1 MGWTNPPVK
10 WSELERL
17 LSDARRPTGTPPNG
31 DGGDSPAWSHK
42 RGAYVPPSI
51 ERPDDTIPYAE
62 LHAHSSYSFLDGA
75 SSPEELV
82 EEAERLGLHA
92 LALTD
97 HDGFY
102 GIVRFAEA
110 AEARTVK
117 TVFGA
122 ELSLG
127 LGGPQS
133 GTADPEG
140 SHLLVLARREE
151 GYHRLAAAITHA
163 QLTGAEKGRP
173 VYDLADLAERA
184 GGPRDPHWAVLTG
197 CRKGAVRQALASEGP
212 AGAARELDTLVDLF
226 GAQAVYVELMDQ
238 GDPLDS
244 RRNDVLAALAAER
257 GLPTLATNNV
267 HYAAP
272 QKELLAAAVAAVR
285 ANRGLDE
292 LDGWLPAHAGA
303 HLRSGVE
310 MSARF
315 ARYPGAVARTV
326 TLADEIAFPLR
337 RAKPALPKQKV
348 PEGHTP
354 MSWLRHLVWEA
365 VPRKYPDL
373 SDDDRRRIEREL
385 GVIEMKDFP
394 GYFLIVY
401 GIVAEARRRGILCQG
416 RGSAANSAVCYLL
429 DITAVDSIFYKL
441 PFERFLS
448 SLRDEEPDID
458 VDFDSDRR
466 EEIIQWVY
474 REYGR
479 ERAAQVA
486 NVIQYRPKNAVRD
499 MARALGHSPGQ
510 QDAWSKQVERWG
522 ATLETGG
529 DHDIPDQVI
538 EFASELLK
546 APRHLGI
553 HSGGMVL
560 TDRPVGEVV
569 PIEHARMEDRTV
581 IQWDKDDAAWMG
593 LVKFDLLGLGMLAA
607 LQYCFD
613 LIRDATGEQWELS
626 TLPKE
631 EKAVYDMLCRAD
643 SIGVFQVESRAQ
655 MGLLPRL
662 QPRKFYDLVVQIAL
676 IRPGPIQGGAVHPFV
691 RRKLGQ
697 EKVTYV
703 HPKLEPVL
711 ERTMGVPVF
720 QEQLMQ
726 MAVAIGNCSAE
737 DADLLRRA
745 MGSKRGLERIDSL
758 RETLYAGMAE
768 NGLVGQVADEL
779 YAKIQAFANFG
790 FAESHSLSFAL
801 LVYASSWI
809 KLHYPAA
816 FLAGLLRAQPM
827 GFYSPA
833 TLTADARRHGVVV
846 RRPDLSR
853 SGVEATLEAVDGGA
867 KAAQTD
873 AGGRGAAGVHAGGRD
888 TAEASRGTET
898 SGAGAGGAGSSG
910 EGAGG
915 AAASGAAPRQP
926 RGMGPPTGLDA
937 CAHARQPPTGD
948 FDPSEPDETL
958 AHRRDGGFA
967 VRLGLAGVTG
977 IGTKVAARIVSERER
992 GGTYRDLRDL
1002 VRRTGLVTAQLEA
1015 LATAGAFECFG
1026 HTRRE
1031 AIWLSG
1037 SAALDRAEFLPDSL
1051 VAVQPP
1057 LFTDPSSYEILA
1069 SDLWATGLSADDHP
1083 LTHFRSAL
1091 DARGVLTSREL
1102 RTFETDRRIEVAGL
1116 VTHRQRPAT
1125 ASGITFLN
1133 LEDEHGLMNIICS
1146 VGVWNRYR
1154 RVARESPALIV
1165 RGMLERS
1172 IEGVTNVVADGF
1184 TDLRVG
1190 VAHAS
1195 RDFR

>member
-17 LSDARRPTGTPPNG
+17 LSDARRPTGAPPNG

-42 RGAYVPPSI
+42 RGAYVPPAI
-51 ERPDDTIPYAE
+51 ERPDDTVPYAE

-127 LGGPQS
+127 LPGPQN
-133 GTADPEG
+133 GEADPHG

-173 VYDLADLAERA
+173 VYDLEELAERA

-197 CRKGAVRQALASEGP
+197 CRKGAVRQALAFDGP

-226 GAQAVYVELMDQ
+226 GAEAVFVELIDQ

-244 RRNDVLAALAAER
+244 RRNDVLAGLAAER
-257 GLPTLATNNV
+257 GLATLATNNV

-272 QKELLAAAVAAVR
+272 RKELLAAAVAAVR

-310 MSARF
+310 MAARF
-315 ARYPGAVARTV
+315 RRYPGAVARTV
-326 TLADEIAFPLR
+326 ELADEIAFPLR
-337 RAKPALPKQKV
+337 RAKPALPRQKV

-354 MSWLRHLVWEA
+354 MSWLRHLVWQA
-365 VPRKYPDL
+365 VPRKYPNL

-385 GVIEMKDFP
+385 EVIEMKDFP

-522 ATLETGG
+522 ASLETGA

-569 PIEHARMEDRTV
+569 PIEHARMDDRTV

-613 LIRDATGEQWELS
+613 LIHDATGERWELS

-697 EKVTYV
+697 EPITYV

-711 ERTMGVPVF
+711 ARTMGVPVF

-726 MAVAIGNCSAE
+726 MAVAVGNCSAE

-768 NGLVGQVADEL
+768 NGLVGRVADEL

-846 RRPDLSR
+846 RRPDLQR
-853 SGVEATLEAVDGGA
+853 SGVEATLEPVDEVAGTGGGA
-867 KAAQTD
+867 
-873 AGGRGAAGVHAGGRD
+873 
-888 TAEASRGTET
+888 
-898 SGAGAGGAGSSG
+898 
-910 EGAGG
+910 EGD
-915 AAASGAAPRQP
+915 AAAAPGQKR
-926 RGMGPPTGLDA
+926 RPTGRDA
-937 CAHARQPPTGD
+937 CADARQPPTGE
-948 FDPSEPDETL
+948 FDPREPDETL

-977 IGTKVAARIVSERER
+977 IGAKVAARVVAERER
-992 GGTYRDLRDL
+992 GGPYRDLRDL
-1002 VRRTGLVTAQLEA
+1002 VRRTGLVTAQVEA
-1015 LATAGAFECFG
+1015 LATAGAFESLG

-1031 AIWLSG
+1031 AIWLAG
-1037 SAALDRAEFLPDSL
+1037 SAALDRPEFLPDSL

-1057 LFTDPSSYEILA
+1057 LFTDPSSYEVLA
-1069 SDLWATGLSADDHP
+1069 ADLWATGLSTDDHP
-1083 LTHFRSAL
+1083 LVHFRAAL
-1091 DARGVLTSREL
+1091 DARGVITSRDL

-1172 IEGVTNVVADGF
+1172 VEGVTNVVADGF

>member
-1 MGWTNPPVK
+1 MGFHNPSVP
-10 WSELERL
+10 WSEMERL
-17 LSDARRPTGTPPNG
+17 LSLDGHSDKRRPGDVPANA
-31 DGGDSPAWSHK
+31 DGGDSPAWSRK
-42 RGAYVPPSI
+42 RGPYVSQAI
-51 ERPDDTIPYAE
+51 TRPDDPVPYAE
-62 LHAHSSYSFLDGA
+62 LHAHSTYSFLDGA
-75 SSPEELV
+75 SSPEELA

-92 LALTD
+92 LAITD

-110 AEARTVK
+110 AETLQLK

-122 ELSLG
+122 ELSLE
-127 LGGPQS
+127 LPAPQK
-133 GTADPEG
+133 GEPDPAG
-140 SHLLVLARREE
+140 AHLLVLARGEE

-173 VYDLADLAERA
+173 TYDLDELADQAE
-184 GGPRDPHWAVLTG
+184 GHWAILTG
-197 CRKGAVRQALASEGP
+197 CRKGAVRRALAEG
-212 AGAARELDTLVDLF
+212 GAEAAASALDRLVALF
-226 GAQAVYVELMDQ
+226 GADAVHVELIDH
-238 GDPLDS
+238 GSPLDT
-244 RRNDVLAALAAER
+244 RENDLLAALAAER
-257 GLPTLATNNV
+257 GLPLLATNNV
-267 HYAAP
+267 HYAVP
-272 QKELLAAAVAAVR
+272 EREQLAAAVAAVR

-303 HLRSGVE
+303 HLRSGAE
-310 MSARF
+310 MQERF

-354 MSWLRHLVWEA
+354 MSWLRQLVWEA
-365 VPRKYPDL
+365 VPRKYPDATEE
-373 SDDDRRRIEREL
+373 DKARIEKEL
-385 GVIEMKDFP
+385 GVIELKDFP
-394 GYFLIVY
+394 GYFLIVH
-401 GIVAEARRRGILCQG
+401 GIVQEARRRGILCQG

-429 DITAVDSIFYKL
+429 DITAVDSIAYKL

-474 REYGR
+474 GQYGR

-499 MARALGHSPGQ
+499 MAKALGHSPGQ
-510 QDAWSKQVERWG
+510 QDAWSKQVDRWG
-522 ATLETGG
+522 AGFDTQATRPPGIG
-529 DHDIPDQVI
+529 PTHDIPDQVI
-538 EFASELLK
+538 EYASELLK

-613 LIRDATGEQWELS
+613 MIRAATGEEWELA
-626 TLPKE
+626 TIPKE

-662 QPRKFYDLVVQIAL
+662 QPRQFYDLVIEIAL

-691 RRKLGQ
+691 RRKLGY
-697 EKVTYV
+697 EPITYP

-711 ERTMGVPVF
+711 ERTLGIPVF

-726 MAVAIGNCSAE
+726 MAMAVGECTGE

-745 MGSKRGLERIDSL
+745 MGSKRGVERIESL
-758 RETLYAGMAE
+758 KEKLYAGMAT
-768 NGLVGQVADEL
+768 NGLVGEAADDI
-779 YAKIQAFANFG
+779 YARIQAFANFG
-790 FAESHSLSFAL
+790 FAESHSLSFGL

-833 TLTADARRHGVVV
+833 TLTADARRHGVEV
-846 RRPDLSR
+846 RRPDLMR
-853 SGVEATLEAVDGGA
+853 SGSEAVLEALEPP
-867 KAAQTD
+867 
-873 AGGRGAAGVHAGGRD
+873 GGRVARQRVSRPAP
-888 TAEASRGTET
+888 AE
-898 SGAGAGGAGSSG
+898 
-910 EGAGG
+910 
-915 AAASGAAPRQP
+915 
-926 RGMGPPTGLDA
+926 PTGMDS
-937 CAHARQPPTGD
+937 CTHRIQPPVGV
-948 FDPSEPDETL
+948 FDRAEPDESA
-958 AHRRDGGFA
+958 AHRRDGRFA
-967 VRLGLAGVTG
+967 VRLGLAAIKG
-977 IGTKVAARIVSERER
+977 IGSTVAERIVAEREA
-992 GGTYRDLRDL
+992 GGDYRDLRDL
-1002 VRRTGLVTAQLEA
+1002 VRRAGVTQAHLEA
-1015 LATAGAFECFG
+1015 LATAGAFECLG
-1026 HTRRE
+1026 LSRRE
-1031 AIWLSG
+1031 AIWLAG
-1037 SAALDRAEFLPDSL
+1037 SAAQDRIEFLPDSL
-1051 VAVQPP
+1051 AFVQPP
-1057 LFTDPSSYEILA
+1057 LFSDPTSYEQLA
-1069 SDLWATGLSADDHP
+1069 SDLWATGISTDDHP
-1083 LTHFRSAL
+1083 MLHYRAGL
-1091 DARGVLTSREL
+1091 DARGVLTSNEL
-1102 RTFETDRRIEVAGL
+1102 REHESDRRVEVAGL

-1125 ASGITFLN
+1125 ASGITFIN
-1133 LEDEHGLMNIICS
+1133 LEDEHGLVNVVCS

-1154 RVARESPALIV
+1154 RVVRDAPALIV

-1172 IEGVTNVVADGF
+1172 VEGVTNILADRF
-1184 TDLRVG
+1184 EDLRVG
-1190 VAHAS
+1190 IGHRS

>member
-1 MGWTNPPVK
+1 MGWNNPPVK
-10 WSELERL
+10 WSELERV
-17 LSDARRPTGTPPNG
+17 LSDARRPTGAPPNG

-42 RGAYVPPSI
+42 RGAYVPPTI
-51 ERPDDTIPYAE
+51 ARPADTVPYAE

-110 AEARTVK
+110 AEARTVN

-127 LGGPQS
+127 LTGPQN
-133 GTADPEG
+133 GEADPGG

-163 QLTGAEKGRP
+163 QLSGAEKGRP

-184 GGPRDPHWAVLTG
+184 GGASDPHWAVLTG
-197 CRKGAVRQALASEGP
+197 CRKGTVRRALAFEGP
-212 AGAARELDTLVDLF
+212 TGAARELDTLVDLF
-226 GAQAVYVELMDQ
+226 GPEAVYVELMDH
-238 GDPLDS
+238 GSPLDS

-257 GLPTLATNNV
+257 GLPILATNNV

-310 MSARF
+310 MAARF

-326 TLADEIAFPLR
+326 TLADEVAFPLR
-337 RAKPALPKQKV
+337 RAKPALPRQDV

-365 VPRKYPDL
+365 VPRKYPRL
-373 SDDDRRRIEREL
+373 SDEDRNRIEREL

-416 RGSAANSAVCYLL
+416 RGSAANSAVCFLL

-474 REYGR
+474 KEYGR

-522 ATLETGG
+522 ATLETGA

-569 PIEHARMEDRTV
+569 PIEHARMENRTV

-613 LIRDATGEQWELS
+613 LIRDATGEAWELS

-697 EKVTYV
+697 EPVTYV

-758 RETLYAGMAE
+758 REKLYEGMAQ
-768 NGLVGQVADEL
+768 NGLVGQVADDL

-833 TLTADARRHGVVV
+833 TLTADARRHGVTV
-846 RRPDLSR
+846 RRPDLLR
-853 SGVEATLEAVDGGA
+853 SSVEAGLEPVDETGA
-867 KAAQTD
+867 RA
-873 AGGRGAAGVHAGGRD
+873 
-888 TAEASRGTET
+888 
-898 SGAGAGGAGSSG
+898 
-910 EGAGG
+910 
-915 AAASGAAPRQP
+915 
-926 RGMGPPTGLDA
+926 PTGLDA
-937 CAHARQPPTGD
+937 CAHAEQSPTGD
-948 FDPSEPDETL
+948 FDASEPDETL
-958 AHRRDGGFA
+958 AHRRDGGFV

-977 IGTKVAARIVSERER
+977 IGKKVAERIVAERER
-992 GGTYRDLRDL
+992 GGPYRDQRDL

-1015 LATAGAFECFG
+1015 LATAGAFESLG

-1031 AIWLSG
+1031 AIWLAG

-1057 LFTDPSSYEILA
+1057 LFTDPSSYEVLA
-1069 SDLWATGLSADDHP
+1069 ADLWATGLSADDHP

-1102 RTFETDRRIEVAGL
+1102 RTFEADRRIEVAGL

-1172 IEGVTNVVADGF
+1172 VEGVTNVVADGF
-1184 TDLRVG
+1184 TDLQVG

>member
-17 LSDARRPTGTPPNG
+17 LSDARRPTGAPPNG

-42 RGAYVPPSI
+42 RGAYVPPTI
-51 ERPDDTIPYAE
+51 ERPDDTVPYAE

-127 LGGPQS
+127 LPGPQN
-133 GTADPEG
+133 GEADPHG

-173 VYDLADLAERA
+173 VYDLEELAERA
-184 GGPRDPHWAVLTG
+184 GGPQDPHWAVLTG
-197 CRKGAVRQALASEGP
+197 CRKGAVRQALAFDGP

-226 GAQAVYVELMDQ
+226 GAEAVFVELMDQ

-244 RRNDVLAALAAER
+244 RRNDVLAGLAAER
-257 GLPTLATNNV
+257 GLATLATNNV

-310 MSARF
+310 MAARF
-315 ARYPGAVARTV
+315 RRYPGAVARTV
-326 TLADEIAFPLR
+326 ELADEIAFPLR
-337 RAKPALPKQKV
+337 RAKPALPRQKV

-354 MSWLRHLVWEA
+354 MSWLRHLVWQA
-365 VPRKYPDL
+365 VPRKYPNL

-385 GVIEMKDFP
+385 EVIEMKDFP

-416 RGSAANSAVCYLL
+416 RGSAANSAVCFLL

-522 ATLETGG
+522 ASLETGA

-569 PIEHARMEDRTV
+569 PIEHARMDDRTV

-613 LIRDATGEQWELS
+613 LIHDATGERWELS

-697 EKVTYV
+697 EPITYV

-711 ERTMGVPVF
+711 ARTMGVPVF

-726 MAVAIGNCSAE
+726 MAVAVGNCSAE

-768 NGLVGQVADEL
+768 NGLVGRVADEL

-846 RRPDLSR
+846 RRPDLQR
-853 SGVEATLEAVDGGA
+853 SGVEATLEPVDE
-867 KAAQTD
+867 AA
-873 AGGRGAAGVHAGGRD
+873 GAAGR
-888 TAEASRGTET
+888 AEGD
-898 SGAGAGGAGSSG
+898 
-910 EGAGG
+910 
-915 AAASGAAPRQP
+915 AAAAT
-926 RGMGPPTGLDA
+926 GPQRRPTGRDA
-937 CAHARQPPTGD
+937 CADARQPPTGE
-948 FDPSEPDETL
+948 FDPREPDETL
-958 AHRRDGGFA
+958 AHRRDGGFT

-977 IGTKVAARIVSERER
+977 IGAKVAARVVEERER
-992 GGTYRDLRDL
+992 GGPYRDLRDL
-1002 VRRTGLVTAQLEA
+1002 VRRTGLVTAQVEA
-1015 LATAGAFECFG
+1015 LATAGAFESLG

-1031 AIWLSG
+1031 AIWLAG
-1037 SAALDRAEFLPDSL
+1037 SAALDRPEFLPDSL

-1057 LFTDPSSYEILA
+1057 LFTDPSSYEVLA
-1069 SDLWATGLSADDHP
+1069 ADLWATGLSADDHP
-1083 LTHFRSAL
+1083 LVHFRAAL
-1091 DARGVLTSREL
+1091 DARGVITSREL
-1102 RTFETDRRIEVAGL
+1102 RTYETDRRIEVAGL

-1172 IEGVTNVVADGF
+1172 VEGVTNVVADGF

>member
-1 MGWTNPPVK
+1 MGWNNPPVK
-10 WSELERL
+10 WSELERV
-17 LSDARRPTGTPPNG
+17 LSDARRPTGAPPNG

-42 RGAYVPPSI
+42 RGAYVPPTI
-51 ERPDDTIPYAE
+51 ARPADTVPYAE

-110 AEARTVK
+110 AETRTVN

-127 LGGPQS
+127 LTGPQN
-133 GTADPEG
+133 GEADPGG

-163 QLTGAEKGRP
+163 QLSGAEKGRP

-184 GGPRDPHWAVLTG
+184 GGPGDPHWAVLTG
-197 CRKGAVRQALASEGP
+197 CRKGTVRRALAFEGP
-212 AGAARELDTLVDLF
+212 TGAARELDTLVDLF
-226 GAQAVYVELMDQ
+226 GPEAVHVELMDH
-238 GDPLDS
+238 GSPLDS

-257 GLPTLATNNV
+257 GLPILATNNV

-310 MSARF
+310 MAARF

-326 TLADEIAFPLR
+326 TLADEVAFPLR
-337 RAKPALPKQKV
+337 RAKPALPRQDV

-365 VPRKYPDL
+365 VPRKYPRL
-373 SDDDRRRIEREL
+373 SDEDRNRIEREL

-416 RGSAANSAVCYLL
+416 RGSAANSAVCFLL

-474 REYGR
+474 KEYGR

-522 ATLETGG
+522 ATLETGA

-569 PIEHARMEDRTV
+569 PIEHARMENRTV

-613 LIRDATGEQWELS
+613 LIRDATGEAWELS

-697 EKVTYV
+697 EPITYV

-758 RETLYAGMAE
+758 REKLYVGMAQ
-768 NGLVGQVADEL
+768 NGLVGQVADDL

-833 TLTADARRHGVVV
+833 TLTADARRHGVTV
-846 RRPDLSR
+846 RRPDLLR
-853 SGVEATLEAVDGGA
+853 SNVEAGLEPVDETGA
-867 KAAQTD
+867 RA
-873 AGGRGAAGVHAGGRD
+873 
-888 TAEASRGTET
+888 
-898 SGAGAGGAGSSG
+898 
-910 EGAGG
+910 
-915 AAASGAAPRQP
+915 
-926 RGMGPPTGLDA
+926 PTGLDA
-937 CAHARQPPTGD
+937 CAHAEQPPTGD
-948 FDPSEPDETL
+948 FDSSEPDETL
-958 AHRRDGGFA
+958 AHRRDGGFV

-977 IGTKVAARIVSERER
+977 IGKKVAERIVAERER
-992 GGTYRDLRDL
+992 GGPYRDQRDL

-1015 LATAGAFECFG
+1015 LATAGAFESLG

-1031 AIWLSG
+1031 AIWLAG

-1057 LFTDPSSYEILA
+1057 LFTDPSSYEVLA
-1069 SDLWATGLSADDHP
+1069 ADLWATGLSADDHP

-1172 IEGVTNVVADGF
+1172 VEGVTNVVADGF
-1184 TDLRVG
+1184 TDLQVG

>member
-1 MGWTNPPVK
+1 MGFHNPSVP
-10 WSELERL
+10 WSEMERL
-17 LSDARRPTGTPPNG
+17 LSLNGHGDKRRPDGVPTGA
-31 DGGDSPAWSHK
+31 DGGDSPAWSRK
-42 RGAYVPPSI
+42 RGPYVSQTI
-51 ERPDDTIPYAE
+51 ARPDDVVPYAE
-62 LHAHSSYSFLDGA
+62 LHAHSTFSFLDGA
-75 SSPEELV
+75 SSPEELA

-92 LALTD
+92 LAITD

-110 AEARTVK
+110 AETLQVK

-122 ELSLG
+122 ELSLE
-127 LGGPQS
+127 LPAPQK
-133 GTADPEG
+133 GEPDPAG
-140 SHLLVLARREE
+140 AHLLVLARGEE

-163 QLTGAEKGRP
+163 QLAGAEKGRP
-173 VYDLADLAERA
+173 VYDLDDLADRA
-184 GGPRDPHWAVLTG
+184 GGHWAILTG
-197 CRKGAVRQALASEGP
+197 CRKGAVRRAFAERGAEGAASELDRLVALFGRDAVNVELIDHGSP
-212 AGAARELDTLVDLF
+212 LDTR
-226 GAQAVYVELMDQ
+226 E
-238 GDPLDS
+238 
-244 RRNDVLAALAAER
+244 NDVLAALAAER
-257 GLPTLATNNV
+257 GLPLIASNNV
-267 HYAAP
+267 HYAVP
-272 QKELLAAAVAAVR
+272 QRERLAAAVAAVR

-303 HLRSGVE
+303 HLRSGAE
-310 MSARF
+310 MAERF
-315 ARYPGAVARTV
+315 ARYPGAVERTV
-326 TLADEIAFPLR
+326 TLADELAFPLR

-373 SDDDRRRIEREL
+373 TADDRVRIEKEL
-385 GVIEMKDFP
+385 GVIELKDFP
-394 GYFLIVY
+394 GYFLIVH
-401 GIVAEARRRGILCQG
+401 GIVQEARRRGILCQG

-429 DITAVDSIFYKL
+429 DITAVDSIAYKL

-474 REYGR
+474 GQYGR

-499 MARALGHSPGQ
+499 MAKALGHSPGQ
-510 QDAWSKQVERWG
+510 QDAWSKQVEGWG
-522 ATLETGG
+522 FGFETGQERG
-529 DHDIPDQVI
+529 RLSSSPQSGRIEIPDQVI
-538 EFASELLK
+538 EYASELLK

-569 PIEHARMEDRTV
+569 PIEHARMENRTV

-613 LIRDATGEQWELS
+613 LIADATGERWELA

-662 QPRKFYDLVVQIAL
+662 QPRQFYDLVIEIAL

-697 EKVTYV
+697 EEVTYP

-711 ERTMGVPVF
+711 ERTLGIPVF

-726 MAVAIGNCSAE
+726 MAMAVGECTGE

-745 MGSKRGLERIDSL
+745 MGSKRGVERIESL
-758 RETLYAGMAE
+758 REKLYAGMAS
-768 NGLVGQVADEL
+768 NGLVGQAADDI
-779 YAKIQAFANFG
+779 YARIQAFANFG
-790 FAESHSLSFAL
+790 FAESHSLSFGL

-833 TLTADARRHGVVV
+833 TLSADARRHGVEV
-846 RRPDLSR
+846 RHPDLLR
-853 SGVEATLEAVDGGA
+853 SGVEAVLEACGSGSGS
-867 KAAQTD
+867 D
-873 AGGRGAAGVHAGGRD
+873 AEGIEDTEGVSVGKSPQNPR
-888 TAEASRGTET
+888 
-898 SGAGAGGAGSSG
+898 SS
-910 EGAGG
+910 
-915 AAASGAAPRQP
+915 QL
-926 RGMGPPTGLDA
+926 PPTGLDS
-937 CAHARQPPTGD
+937 CTHRIQPPVGL
-948 FDPSEPDETL
+948 FDRDEPDESA
-958 AHRRDGGFA
+958 AHRRDGRFA
-967 VRLGLAGVTG
+967 VRLGLAAVKG
-977 IGTKVAARIVSERER
+977 IGAAAAERIVVERES
-992 GGTYRDLRDL
+992 GGAYRDLRDL
-1002 VRRTGLVTAQLEA
+1002 VRRAGVTQAQLES
-1015 LATAGAFECFG
+1015 LATAGAFECLG
-1026 HTRRE
+1026 LSRRE
-1031 AIWLSG
+1031 AIWLAG
-1037 SAALDRAEFLPDSL
+1037 SAAQDRAEFLPDSL
-1051 VAVQPP
+1051 AFVQPP
-1057 LFTDPSSYEILA
+1057 LFTDPTSYERLA
-1069 SDLWATGLSADDHP
+1069 SDLWATGISTDDHP
-1083 LTHFRSAL
+1083 LTHYRSGL

-1102 RTFETDRRIEVAGL
+1102 RDHESERRVEVAGL

-1125 ASGITFLN
+1125 ASGITFIN
-1133 LEDEHGLMNIICS
+1133 LEDEHGLVNVVCS

-1154 RVARESPALIV
+1154 RVVRDAPALIV

-1172 IEGVTNVVADGF
+1172 VEGVTNLIADRF
-1184 TDLRVG
+1184 EDLRVEVG
-1190 VAHAS
+1190 HRS

>member
-1 MGWTNPPVK
+1 MGWANPPVK

-17 LSDARRPTGTPPNG
+17 LSDARRPTGAPPNG

-51 ERPDDTIPYAE
+51 ERPADAVPYAE

-92 LALTD
+92 LAVTD

-110 AEARTVK
+110 AEARAVK

-127 LGGPQS
+127 LPAPQK
-133 GTADPEG
+133 GEADPAG
-140 SHLLVLARREE
+140 SHLLVLARGEE

-173 VYDLADLAERA
+173 VYDLAELSERS
-184 GGPRDPHWAVLTG
+184 GGPGDPHWAVLTG

-212 AGAARELDTLVDLF
+212 AAAARQLDALVDLF
-226 GAQAVYVELMDQ
+226 GAEAVLVELTDQ
-238 GDPLDS
+238 GNPLDS
-244 RRNDVLAALAAER
+244 RHNDVLAGLAAER
-257 GLPTLATNNV
+257 GLPILATNNV
-267 HYAAP
+267 HYAVP

-303 HLRSGVE
+303 HLRSGAE
-310 MSARF
+310 MAARF

-326 TLADEIAFPLR
+326 TLADELAFPLR
-337 RAKPALPKQKV
+337 RAKPALPKQAV

-365 VPRKYPDL
+365 VPRKYPNL
-373 SDDDRRRIEREL
+373 SADDRDRIEREL

-416 RGSAANSAVCYLL
+416 RGSAANSAVCFLL

-474 REYGR
+474 ETYGR

-522 ATLETGG
+522 ATLETGA

-569 PIEHARMEDRTV
+569 PIEHARMENRTV

-613 LIRDATGEQWELS
+613 LIRDATGEVWELS

-697 EKVTYV
+697 EEITYV

-726 MAVAIGNCSAE
+726 MAVAVGNCTAE
-737 DADLLRRA
+737 DADQLRRA

-758 RETLYAGMAE
+758 REKLYEGMAE

-833 TLTADARRHGVVV
+833 TLTADARRHGVRV
-846 RRPDLSR
+846 RRPDLLR
-853 SGVEATLEAVDGGA
+853 SGVEAGMEPLDEAGE
-867 KAAQTD
+867 
-873 AGGRGAAGVHAGGRD
+873 RG
-888 TAEASRGTET
+888 
-898 SGAGAGGAGSSG
+898 
-910 EGAGG
+910 
-915 AAASGAAPRQP
+915 
-926 RGMGPPTGLDA
+926 PTGLDA
-937 CAHARQPPTGD
+937 CAEAHQPPTGE
-948 FDPSEPDETL
+948 FDRSAPDETA
-958 AHRRDGGFA
+958 AHRRDGAFA

-977 IGTKVAARIVSERER
+977 IGTNVAERIVAERER
-992 GGTYRDLRDL
+992 GGPYRDMRDL
-1002 VRRTGLVTAQLEA
+1002 VRRTGLITAQLEA
-1015 LATAGAFECFG
+1015 LATAGAFESLG
-1026 HTRRE
+1026 HSRRE

-1037 SAALDRAEFLPDSL
+1037 SAAQDRPEFLPDSL

-1057 LFTDPSSYEILA
+1057 LFTDPTSYELLA
-1069 SDLWATGLSADDHP
+1069 SDLWATGLSTDDHP

-1102 RTFETDRRIEVAGL
+1102 RSAETDRRIEVAGL

-1172 IEGVTNVVADGF
+1172 VEGVTNVVADGF